1 MKLATSKS
9 AMTLLLHVASAVA
22 LLYVIR
28 KIRERSWGKCR
39 NAIRLD
45 GQVAIV
51 TGANSGIGYE
61 VAKELCG
68 RGAEVIFACRDE
80 VAATKA
86 IKSIEKSTMLETKK
100 VFIHELTISVKN

>member
-1 MKLATSKS
+1 
-9 AMTLLLHVASAVA
+9 MTLLLHVASAVA

-28 KIRERSWGKCR
+28 KIRVKSWGKCR

-61 VAKELCG
+61 VAKELCR
-68 RGAEVIFACRDE
+68 RGAHVIFACRDE

-86 IKSIEKSTMLETKK
+86 IKSIEKSTMLESKK
-100 VFIHELTISVKN
+100 VFIYGFITSLQD